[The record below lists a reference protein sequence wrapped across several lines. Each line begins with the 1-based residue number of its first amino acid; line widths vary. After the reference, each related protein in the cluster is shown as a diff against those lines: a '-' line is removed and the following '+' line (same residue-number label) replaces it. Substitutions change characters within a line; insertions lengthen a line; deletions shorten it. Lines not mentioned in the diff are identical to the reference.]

1 MNLKIKKID
10 YYLPQN
16 IETND
21 YLEEENPEWNLD
33 RVAKKSGVVQ
43 RHISDANETA
53 YDLSIKA
60 CEKALKDYD
69 KSQIDGI
76 IYCTQSPDFIMP
88 SNAFLLHKDL
98 KLRDEVFAFD
108 FNHACTGYIYS
119 LVIANSFIKS
129 SMAKNILLVNADTYS
144 KYINKKD
151 RSTRV
156 LFGDAAAVTIVE
168 SSDSCKGIIDFELAS
183 SGKNYDKF
191 WIPSGGLRNPKSDS
205 TSIEIENYLGNI
217 RSQENIEMD
226 GLAVWSFI
234 NSVVPNQ
241 IDNLLDRNKI
251 SISEIDQII
260 FHQASLMTLESII
273 DSMKL
278 DKDKVFINIEKV
290 GNTVSSS
297 IPIAL
302 KDALDQGRITKGSK
316 IILSGFGVGLSYGSI
331 LMEY

>member
-10 YYLPQN
+10 YYLPKN

-21 YLEEENPEWNLD
+21 YLQEENPEWNLG
-33 RVAKKSGVVQ
+33 RVARKSGVLQ
-43 RHISDANETA
+43 RHISNADETA
-53 YDLSIKA
+53 YDLSLKA
-60 CEKALKDYD
+60 CERALEDYD
-69 KSQIDGI
+69 KCQIDGI

-205 TSIEIENYLGNI
+205 TSIEIENYMGNI

>member
-168 SSDSCKGIIDFELAS
+168 NSDSCKGIIDFELAS

-205 TSIEIENYLGNI
+205 TSIEIENYMGNI

-234 NSVVPNQ
+234 NSVVPKQ

-251 SISEIDQII
+251 SIKDIDQII

-273 DSMKL
+273 DAMKL

-316 IILSGFGVGLSYGSI
+316 VILSGFGVGLAYGSI
-331 LMEY
+331 LMEF